1 MMWDGMNWGGWGM
14 GLGWIFPLAVL
25 GLIGWGV
32 ASLARASAR
41 SGGAGNGT
49 GNGTGNG
56 GGEALNILKARYAKG
71 ELTREEFETMRRE
84 VA

>member
-14 GLGWIFPLAVL
+14 GFGWIIPLAVL

-32 ASLARASAR
+32 VSLARASA
-41 SGGAGNGT
+41 
-49 GNGTGNG
+49 GNG
-56 GGEALNILKARYAKG
+56 GGDALNILKARYAKG

>member
-41 SGGAGNGT
+41 SGG
-49 GNGTGNG
+49 
-56 GGEALNILKARYAKG
+56 GEALNILKARYAKG

>member
-1 MMWDGMNWGGWGM
+1 M

-41 SGGAGNGT
+41 SGGT

>member
-1 MMWDGMNWGGWGM
+1 MMWEEMTWGGWGM
-14 GLGWIFPLAVL
+14 GFGWIFPLAVL

-32 ASLARASAR
+32 VSLARASG
-41 SGGAGNGT
+41 SKNS
-49 GNGTGNG
+49 
-56 GGEALNILKARYAKG
+56 GGEALIILKARYAKG